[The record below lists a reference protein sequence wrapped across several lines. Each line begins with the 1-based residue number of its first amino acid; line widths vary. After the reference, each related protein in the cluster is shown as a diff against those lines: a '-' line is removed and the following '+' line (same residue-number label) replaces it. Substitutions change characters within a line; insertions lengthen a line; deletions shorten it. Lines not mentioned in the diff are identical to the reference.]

1 MTDIPFSLYIS
12 LPSSIFILIV
22 GIIIWLRN
30 KGKEQ
35 LLFLFLSIAQ
45 FIWAMGT
52 FIFYEGYLIGKV
64 NENILLNKLLALS
77 VFLIPVILYNFT
89 IEFCRCKI
97 KPQKVI
103 LFSSYVIA
111 ILFVFVIDVK
121 TLMSGVFLYKW
132 GGFNAASI
140 IHYLFFL
147 FVFALLIISLSNLF
161 ITWRNKGDKKLVAD
175 RLTFILLAIA
185 VFGIIVIDFLPVYG
199 ISIYPLFYLTVPV
212 YALIMAYVLVE
223 RNPLASMIT
232 TDILV
237 AIVLTL
243 LASLIIFPDLGIDFT
258 QRTVIFLLISVFAF
272 LILQRS
278 HILNEQKGLFEKELS
293 ERTSELE
300 EQGMKLKEAK
310 DFLEESNTI
319 LEARVKARTRDLQE
333 LNHSLERLVDERTKE
348 LKRKTQELE
357 EKIRELEQFGDI
369 FVNREG
375 KMVELKDKNKELE
388 DKLKEKVI

>member
-12 LPSSIFILIV
+12 LPSSIFILLVGFIV
-22 GIIIWLRN
+22 WVRN

-35 LLFLFLSIAQ
+35 LLFFLLSIVQ
-45 FIWAMGT
+45 FIWSFGA

-64 NENILLNKLLALS
+64 NESILLDKLLTLS
-77 VFLIPVILYNFT
+77 VFLVPVILYNFT
-89 IEFCRCKI
+89 IEFCRCKVR
-97 KPQKVI
+97 PQKII
-103 LFSSYVIA
+103 LFFSYVVA
-111 ILFVFVIDVK
+111 IFFVFVIDVK

-132 GGFNAASI
+132 GGFNSASI
-140 IHYLFFL
+140 IHYLFFV
-147 FVFALLIISLSNLF
+147 FVFALLAISLSNLF
-161 ITWRNKGDKKLVAD
+161 ITWRRKGNKEFVAD

-185 VFGIIVIDFLPVYG
+185 IFGIIVIDFLPAYG
-199 ISIYPLFYLTVPV
+199 VNIYPLFYLTVPV

-258 QRTVIFLLISVFAF
+258 QRSVIFLLISIFTF
-272 LILQRS
+272 FILQRS
-278 HILNEQKGLFEKELS
+278 HMLNEQKGLFERELS
-293 ERTSELE
+293 NRTRELE

-319 LEARVKARTRDLQE
+319 LEARVKARTRELQE

-348 LKRKTQELE
+348 LKRKTGELE

-369 FVNREG
+369 FVNRET
-375 KMVELKDKNKELE
+375 KMVELKDNIKELE
-388 DKLKEKVI
+388 DKLKEKRI